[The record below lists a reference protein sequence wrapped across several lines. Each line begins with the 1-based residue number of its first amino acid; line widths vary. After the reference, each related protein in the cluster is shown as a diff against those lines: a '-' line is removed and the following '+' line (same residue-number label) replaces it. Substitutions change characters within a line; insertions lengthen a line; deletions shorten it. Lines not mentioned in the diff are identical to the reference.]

1 MNPKLIEKIKQ
12 YTLDETTSKS
22 TIKVFLNTCITTQLY
37 SETPGKTIEEKVET
51 IFNYLNDIMQEPKV
65 KQTLNIVIADDASS
79 LDYVSYLKEKFEI
92 IVHKT
97 ADVKNPKDI
106 DLVLFTG
113 GEDVDPGI
121 YNQNIGKHTHINKS
135 RDKKEMD
142 TFYKFQNHSFMLG
155 ICRGSQ
161 LLTTLSGGKLI
172 QHVGGHCR
180 DHSMIVKGS
189 MRYNITSS
197 HHQMLYPFDLNE
209 KDYEL
214 VAYSEYFQSNT
225 YLNGDNE
232 EIKLAKNFLE
242 PEIVYYKNTNA
253 LCIQGHPEW
262 SHCERR
268 TSTMCLNLI
277 DKYLQ
282 EFKKSKEGIIS
293 NNPYKSQ
300 YISGS
305 WDDTPYNENENHY
318 EEDHQDYYN
327 EGQKDAEEEFYKK
340 RRSNTVLITNYK
352 KYEN

>member
-1 MNPKLIEKIKQ
+1 MNPELIAKIKQ
-12 YTLDETTSKS
+12 YSLDETTSKS
-22 TIKVFLNTCITTQLY
+22 TIKVFLNTCITAQLY
-37 SETPGKTIEEKVET
+37 SDTPGKTIEEKVET
-51 IFNYLNDIMQEPKV
+51 IFNYLNDIMQEPEV

-92 IVHKT
+92 IVHKI

-121 YNQNIGKHTHINKS
+121 YNQNIGKRTHINMS

-142 TFYKFQNHSFMLG
+142 TFYKFQNHSFILG

-161 LLTTLSGGKLI
+161 LLTVLSGGKLI
-172 QHVGGHCR
+172 QHVEGHCR
-180 DHSMIVKGS
+180 DHSMIVNHS

-214 VAYSEYFQSNT
+214 IAYSEYFQSKT

-232 EIKLAKNFLE
+232 EIELSKNFLE
-242 PEIVYYKNTNA
+242 PEIVYYKKTNA

-277 DKYLQ
+277 DKYLK
-282 EFKKSKEGIIS
+282 EFKKSKEG
-293 NNPYKSQ
+293 NNSQITSPYIQ
-300 YISGS
+300 GS
-305 WDDTPYNENENHY
+305 WNDTPYDENENHY
-318 EEDHQDYYN
+318 EENHQDY
-327 EGQKDAEEEFYKK
+327 EEFYKK
-340 RRSNTVLITNYK
+340 EEEPIQF
-352 KYEN
+352 